1 MKKHYFFKFI
11 LVMIPFSAFL
21 LMSSSGGRDD
31 GRTGSPGDGSASC
44 VSCHTGGNFGASI
57 SITTDIP
64 SGGYQTNTQYAIS
77 VNISSSASAHGFQL
91 TAERI
96 SDDAK
101 VGSFVAGSGSRVTGS
116 RVTHSASNQ
125 NSWSFHWTSPATQQG
140 SVKFYAAGN
149 AANGNGSANDGADQ
163 TVTTSTS
170 AIAVLGVSR
179 EAQFDFAMYPN
190 PATEYVNIQL
200 PTEISKAEVNVYDL
214 TGRLL
219 KTAMI
224 TSEMQVIDV
233 RHLSTGIYVLQIHA
247 DGKTGTQQF
256 LKK

>member
-1 MKKHYFFKFI
+1 MKKHDFFKFI
-11 LVMIPFSAFL
+11 LVMIPFSAFV
-21 LMSSSGGRDD
+21 LMSSSTGRDD
-31 GRTGSPGDGSASC
+31 GRTGSPGDGGATC
-44 VSCHTGGNFGASI
+44 VSCHTGGSFGASI

-91 TAERI
+91 TAEKI
-96 SDDAK
+96 SDDTK
-101 VGSFVAGSGSRVTGS
+101 IGTFVAGTGSRVTGS

-125 NSWSFHWTSPATQQG
+125 NSWSFQWTSPATQQG

-149 AANGNGSANDGADQ
+149 AANGNGSANDGADE

-170 AIAVLGVSR
+170 AITVLGLSR
-179 EAQFDFAMYPN
+179 ETQLDFAMYPN
-190 PATEYVNIQL
+190 PSTEYVTIQL
-200 PTEISKAEVNVYDL
+200 PSEISKAAVNVYDL

-224 TSEMQVIDV
+224 TSEIQTLDV
-233 RHLSTGIYVLQIHA
+233 QGLSTGIYVLQIHA

-256 LKK
+256 IKK